1 MVMKGGRPSKA
12 RKRAFA
18 SVLPVMALFPCAAGA
33 QQVFTDVTSAMGI
46 SGQTGLGHSVSWC
59 DIDRDGDLD
68 TAFSNQDGSGFWLY
82 RNDGAT
88 FTNITSSAGLGGIG
102 AYRILWGEVTGD
114 DFTDLL
120 LDTGSSQA
128 LYRND
133 GDGTFTN
140 ITGGSGLT
148 GSPVCLADFDNDG
161 DADILTLTSS
171 NCIVQHNSGSGT
183 FSQQAIA
190 SGSWICGVC
199 LDYDRDGDQ
208 DVYLGTY
215 SETANAL
222 LRNDGASFTDVT
234 AAAGATWNGST
245 MGITAGDYN
254 NDGWDDLYLG
264 NYSEPG
270 CKLFRNDGDGTFTDV
285 TVSAGVQG
293 HSDTRTVAFTDYNN
307 DGWLDIFVSHH
318 DFYSYSNIMWRNN
331 GNGTFANVGA
341 ALGLS
346 GEMMG
351 DYFGTAWG
359 DFNND
364 GDIDLFAVGH
374 IDKYVLFRNDQYS
387 TAPANYVTLE
397 LEGTVSNRDAI
408 GARVALQAGSA
419 VLTRCVRAG
428 EGYHDFHSMPL
439 ELGLGSATTAGSIE
453 IVWPSGLVESYY
465 GIPANQRLYAIE
477 GDGLYTGLADDPS
490 GAIQQA
496 WSLTCSPNPAASLV
510 AVSVTVPAGETA
522 EVAVFDIA
530 GRRVMTL
537 FEGAMPS
544 QSLSLTWNAVDEDG
558 DPVPAGIY
566 VIALESE
573 GRSYARLVTI
583 ER

>member
-1 MVMKGGRPSKA
+1 MRVTQSRLPSELFSAVLLVSPAFCGAA
-12 RKRAFA
+12 R
-18 SVLPVMALFPCAAGA
+18 A

-82 RNDGAT
+82 RNDGT
-88 FTNITSSAGLGGIG
+88 SFTNITSSAGLGGIG

-114 DFTDLL
+114 DFSDLL

-140 ITGGSGLT
+140 VTGGSGLT
-148 GSPVCLADFDNDG
+148 GSPVALADFDNDG

-171 NCIVQHNSGSGT
+171 GCVVQHNSGSGT
-183 FSQQAIA
+183 FSQQVIA

-222 LRNDGASFTDVT
+222 LRNDGAVFTDVT
-234 AAAGATWNGST
+234 TAAGVVWNGST
-245 MGITAGDYN
+245 MGVTAGDYD

-293 HSDTRTVAFTDYNN
+293 HSDTRTVEFTDYNN

-331 GNGTFANVGA
+331 GNGTFTDVGA

-387 TAPANYVTLE
+387 TAPANYTTLE

-408 GARVALQAGSA
+408 GARVVLQAGTA
-419 VLTRCVRAG
+419 TLTRCVRAG
-428 EGYHDFHSMPL
+428 EGYHDFHSLPL
-439 ELGLGSATTAGSIE
+439 EFGLCGASTVASIE
-453 IVWPSGLVESYY
+453 INWPSGLVESYV
-465 GIPANQRLYAIE
+465 GIPANQYLYAIE
-477 GDGLYTGLADDPS
+477 GDGLYTGIEKGPS
-490 GAIQQA
+490 GAIPETV
-496 WSLTCSPNPAASLV
+496 SLSCSPNPAASW
-510 AVSVTVPAGETA
+510 VSVSVDARAGA
-522 EVAVFDIA
+522 SVVVAVFDLA
-530 GRRVMTL
+530 GRRILTL
-537 FEGAMPS
+537 FDGVIED
-544 QSLSLTWNAVDEDG
+544 QSMNLTWDCADSG
-558 DPVPAGIY
+558 GIPASPGVYLI
-566 VIALESE
+566 VLESE
-573 GRSYARLVTI
+573 GCASARLVAVT
-583 ER
+583 R